1 MSLLNITSSYIIK
14 QIFSFINYHRF
25 ISLIKYNKR
34 YQNILEFNLKSNIHY
49 NKNIEKEEEVNLSKG
64 PEDGMKYVVSLIIL
78 GGTYIYF
85 LIHYILNLALNI
97 KLNNESKSKEFFW
110 CLINGLI
117 IKKLLVLIY
126 IVSIHVIYHA
136 LSHSYSDYRYTKIIY
151 LFLLDLIL
159 IFHFCYEILLIY
171 KMNILFNYA
180 INGVWMTFF
189 DTIYLILNISFIYFT
204 FHIGKEYWKCQEY
217 SRYAYYNYLFLYK
230 DIKIKKY
237 ELPDNFNSM
246 KNKRKYLESKA
257 NYFEIEYSNN
267 DIELIKAINKTRIN
281 KNLNQLIIDYKI
293 PNFIIEGSSEII
305 LSPNNVFKILNT
317 KYVIKLNKED
327 DFEKIKEDKDIIQIL
342 LKPFLDKINIIQQ
355 NDIKYITVFEDFD
368 NKYYE
373 IIELEKN
380 L

>member
-1 MSLLNITSSYIIK
+1 
-14 QIFSFINYHRF
+14 
-25 ISLIKYNKR
+25 
-34 YQNILEFNLKSNIHY
+34 
-49 NKNIEKEEEVNLSKG
+49 
-64 PEDGMKYVVSLIIL
+64 
-78 GGTYIYF
+78 
-85 LIHYILNLALNI
+85 
-97 KLNNESKSKEFFW
+97 
-110 CLINGLI
+110 
-117 IKKLLVLIY
+117 
-126 IVSIHVIYHA
+126 
-136 LSHSYSDYRYTKIIY
+136 
-151 LFLLDLIL
+151 
-159 IFHFCYEILLIY
+159 
-171 KMNILFNYA
+171 
-180 INGVWMTFF
+180 MTFF

>member
-1 MSLLNITSSYIIK
+1 
-14 QIFSFINYHRF
+14 
-25 ISLIKYNKR
+25 
-34 YQNILEFNLKSNIHY
+34 
-49 NKNIEKEEEVNLSKG
+49 
-64 PEDGMKYVVSLIIL
+64 
-78 GGTYIYF
+78 
-85 LIHYILNLALNI
+85 
-97 KLNNESKSKEFFW
+97 
-110 CLINGLI
+110 
-117 IKKLLVLIY
+117 
-126 IVSIHVIYHA
+126 
-136 LSHSYSDYRYTKIIY
+136 
-151 LFLLDLIL
+151 
-159 IFHFCYEILLIY
+159 
-171 KMNILFNYA
+171 MNILFNYA

-246 KNKRKYLESKA
+246 ENKRKYLESKA

-317 KYVIKLNKED
+317 KYVIKFNNED
-327 DFEKIKEDKDIIQIL
+327 DFKKIKEDKDIIRIL
-342 LKPFLDKINIIQQ
+342 LKPILDKINIIQQ
-355 NDIKYITVFEDFD
+355 NDNKYITVFEDFD

-373 IIELEKN
+373 IIELKKN